1 MTNEAIKA
9 LMVLALYGVLE
20 LALFSSSIGRFA
32 KRTVLSGHRRMA
44 NGAFKSRRS
53 PPI

>member
-20 LALFSSSIGRFA
+20 ITLFSSTIGRFA
-32 KRTVLSGHRRMA
+32 RRAVQSRSHRMA
-44 NGAFKSRRS
+44 DGDLKPSK
-53 PPI
+53 